1 MIKIDN
7 LFVDYGQHSV
17 LKGLSLKIE
26 NATIHG
32 LVGLNGSG
40 KTTLLNTIYG
50 IKKQTEGV
58 VQIMGRERK
67 RSLISYL
74 ETQNYFYPRIT
85 GKEYLKLISNK
96 NPDFDINAWNDLF
109 ELPLKQLIDE
119 YSTGMKKK
127 LAMFGI
133 ISQNKIFLI
142 LDEPFNGIDLETV
155 YKLKNLLQ
163 KLKLQGKT
171 ILITSH
177 ILESLIGLCDA
188 ISYLNNGII
197 EFTLDKDHFNEVEG
211 RIFSLHQEKIDQQL
225 DKLFKS

>member
-188 ISYLNNGII
+188 ISYLNNGKI